1 MIDNVVTAISV
12 APDSPPDLTGSKSSK
27 SSSFHSSSRRSI
39 PDGILS
45 DISNFE
51 DIGLDED
58 LDVPRID
65 HTHLGKDRLAAR
77 PSLRRVSSGGH
88 ATMRNIT
95 PRAPVRELT
104 LPEKKKNN
112 NDYPQLKAQINGA
125 LSAMQSLALPR
136 RDVTGKRG
144 GASGPSNQSLQP
156 RSPSLS
162 RPRTR
167 SPSPNNNSVGP
178 SRVVLPVRSHSRP
191 PPTPNGSLRS
201 SSKPRKSVQELED
214 EYHDSDDEL
223 PEDAALWNVPISP
236 RPPHE
241 RPPES
246 NSRSSSRSPG
256 PRPIPLEHTVSSP
269 SAVSLP
275 PSTSPPPRQQQQQ
288 QRGRHRLPRSSSMG
302 HLRGQGGRLPRA
314 NTWNVVL
321 SDLSEEAKVLTEA
334 LEFHADEAAREHEE
348 RIQGGKSAKSSFE
361 KPKRES
367 GGMIEL
373 PPLQRPNIMIDPL
386 PISKEKEK
394 VLSRTRPSW
403 LPPKDQKE
411 ERRHLKEYKKMMALS
426 REAEKRKAAQ
436 AASAQCKRDDTR
448 KMLQHIWDEHVFPNW
463 DRAIKEPRTRELWWR
478 GITPRSRGA
487 AWQRAIGNGLALS
500 EESFKKALE
509 RANQLRA
516 KCEED
521 TSGVHNNMRGRFQAI
536 RCDAAKAFPELRV
549 FSKEGPLYDSLVQV
563 LDAYSMYRSDVG
575 YLYGMHTVAALLL
588 LQLHTPAAAFQTLA
602 NALNRPVPLAF
613 LTADPGAT
621 ARAYSLAS
629 ATLRLKFPR
638 LSTHLCENLCLT
650 DHQIWEPMF
659 RTIFTNGLDLERL
672 SRVWDCWVFEGDRVL
687 FRAGVAVLG
696 SLEAQLMSLAPS
708 EEGQAAAAAILGWGS
723 KSVGIGRRRSAPVS
737 STMPLA
743 AAAMTGQNGQ
753 YWAVEVVGDEDV
765 FMNIV
770 KEAGR

>member
-58 LDVPRID
+58 LDTGRPALPAESVQWWACDDAKYHPPGSR
-65 HTHLGKDRLAAR
+65 AR
-77 PSLRRVSSGGH
+77 AH
-88 ATMRNIT
+88 
-95 PRAPVRELT
+95 

-241 RPPES
+241 RPQES

-275 PSTSPPPRQQQQQ
+275 PSTSPPPRQQQ

-521 TSGVHNNMRGRFQAI
+521 TSGVHNNMRGDSMR
-536 RCDAAKAFPELRV
+536 RAKAFPELRV

-563 LDAYSMYRSDVG
+563 LDAYSMYRRDVG

-696 SLEAQLMSLAPS
+696 SLEVQLMSLAPS

>member
-58 LDVPRID
+58 LHVPRID
-65 HTHLGKDRLAAR
+65 HTHLGKDRLAVR

-167 SPSPNNNSVGP
+167 SPSPNNNGVGP
-178 SRVVLPVRSHSRP
+178 SPVVLPVRSHSRP

-223 PEDAALWNVPISP
+223 PEDAGLVERADIAASTP
-236 RPPHE
+236 RTPPGE
-241 RPPES
+241 QQQVQQPES
-246 NSRSSSRSPG
+246 RSQADSAGTYR
-256 PRPIPLEHTVSSP
+256 LEPVGRVFITVY
-269 SAVSLP
+269 
-275 PSTSPPPRQQQQQ
+275 QQQ
-288 QRGRHRLPRSSSMG
+288 QRGRYRLPRSSSMG

-743 AAAMTGQNGQ
+743 AAAMNGQNGQ